1 MHNNHYTVL
10 EEAVAGPKSRKK
22 ETVQE
27 SMPDTRRGGFGGF
40 GGVSQRSFFAQAG
53 WLESAAAT
61 CSAEDG
67 RWLWRRITADPRA
80 GCARC

>member
-22 ETVQE
+22 EMVQE

-40 GGVSQRSFFAQAG
+40 RSVRFSLRRAG
-53 WLESAAAT
+53 WS
-61 CSAEDG
+61 
-67 RWLWRRITADPRA
+67 RPQPHV
-80 GCARC
+80 ARKTGGGSGVA